1 MVDILM
7 IKADDPKVLSQ
18 YHKQKLEF
26 HFQQKSDN
34 DFVRFLLDTAA
45 RVISIGKQLFLQLQ
59 IISLSDRLITLHAVQ
74 YYLTQFNL
82 QSI

>member
-1 MVDILM
+1 MVDVLM

-34 DFVRFLLDTAA
+34 DFVRFLLDTAV
-45 RVISIGKQLFLQLQ
+45 RVISIGNYHPIEYFQCYSCAASVLHLNT
-59 IISLSDRLITLHAVQ
+59 SD
-74 YYLTQFNL
+74 
-82 QSI
+82 

>member
-34 DFVRFLLDTAA
+34 DFVRFLLDTAV
-45 RVISIGKQLFLQLQ
+45 RVISIGNLLEFCLF
-59 IISLSDRLITLHAVQ
+59 TM
-74 YYLTQFNL
+74 TQFFLELIDETDLKCKNWCNNDYV
-82 QSI
+82 

>member
-34 DFVRFLLDTAA
+34 DFVRFLLDTAV
-45 RVISIGKQLFLQLQ
+45 RVISIGNLLEFSLFT
-59 IISLSDRLITLHAVQ
+59 I
-74 YYLTQFNL
+74 YFF
-82 QSI
+82 

>member
-34 DFVRFLLDTAA
+34 DFVRFLLDTAV
-45 RVISIGKQLFLQLQ
+45 RVISIGNLLEFCLFT
-59 IISLSDRLITLHAVQ
+59 I
-74 YYLTQFNL
+74 TQFFLESNDETDL
-82 QSI
+82 KCKN

>member
-45 RVISIGKQLFLQLQ
+45 RVISIGKF
-59 IISLSDRLITLHAVQ
+59 TL
-74 YYLTQFNL
+74 
-82 QSI
+82 

>member
-34 DFVRFLLDTAA
+34 DFVRFLLDTAV
-45 RVISIGKQLFLQLQ
+45 RVISIGNLLEFCLF
-59 IISLSDRLITLHAVQ
+59 TM
-74 YYLTQFNL
+74 TQFFLELNDETDL
-82 QSI
+82 KCKNWCNNDYV